1 MAVCACPLSPCLSQR
16 DKPMG
21 TRKAEEASDLDL
33 VLIDVAQAHDLLC
46 SPLGTVHEAVRGEQ
60 LVGGAELGLDLE
72 WRLGG
77 VGGRGRG

>member
-1 MAVCACPLSPCLSQR
+1 MPLPQR
-16 DKPMG
+16 GKPLG

-33 VLIDVAQAHDLLC
+33 VLIDVTQAHDLLC

-72 WRLGG
+72 WR
-77 VGGRGRG
+77 VE